1 MEHNLL
7 FSSLDEVIQKNKNEN
22 TKNKNSKKKLIDLNF
37 NIQKDGKIKIDIII
51 LEKLDNINDNIID
64 NNDNIN
70 DNINDN
76 NISDK
81 PEWRYYGHND
91 TKSSDPTRCGLAL
104 NPLLPEASVGTTIK
118 PGYYNKTMNKTKRM
132 NDWNS
137 MTYKERSLNKIFNEI
152 QLICNNNN
160 LKPKIAQEAKSL
172 YKIMSE
178 NKISRG
184 NNRKG
189 IIAACIYFSCKNCNV
204 PRSTKEISEMFNINN
219 IIITKGCKKFQEIL
233 HYNKQ
238 NQNRINKHTIIDSN
252 DFIDRFCNQLNLN
265 NNDIDIIKNISDKA
279 QKLKIIY
286 ENTPPSIAA
295 GSIYLYVRVKQ
306 INISKK
312 DISNIS
318 KISEVTINKCY
329 KKLEEFSTK
338 LLSI

>member
-7 FSSLDEVIQKNKNEN
+7 FSSLDEVIEEKKKEIINEKN
-22 TKNKNSKKKLIDLNF
+22 KKLIDLNL

-51 LEKLDNINDNIID
+51 LEKLENISDKPDNISDNPY
-64 NNDNIN
+64 NIS
-70 DNINDN
+70 DKPN

-81 PEWRYYGHND
+81 PEWRYYGYND
-91 TKSSDPTRCGLAL
+91 TKSSDPTRCGLAM

-152 QLICNNNN
+152 QLVCNNNN

-204 PRSTKEISEMFNINN
+204 PRSTKEISEMFNIKNV
-219 IIITKGCKKFQEIL
+219 IITKGCKKFQEIL
-233 HYNKQ
+233 HYNKK
-238 NQNRINKHTIIDSN
+238 NKNRINKHTIIHSN
-252 DFIDRFCNQLNLN
+252 DFIDRFCNKLNLN
-265 NNDIDIIKNISDKA
+265 NNDIEIIKNI
-279 QKLKIIY
+279 
-286 ENTPPSIAA
+286 
-295 GSIYLYVRVKQ
+295 
-306 INISKK
+306 
-312 DISNIS
+312 
-318 KISEVTINKCY
+318 
-329 KKLEEFSTK
+329 
-338 LLSI
+338 